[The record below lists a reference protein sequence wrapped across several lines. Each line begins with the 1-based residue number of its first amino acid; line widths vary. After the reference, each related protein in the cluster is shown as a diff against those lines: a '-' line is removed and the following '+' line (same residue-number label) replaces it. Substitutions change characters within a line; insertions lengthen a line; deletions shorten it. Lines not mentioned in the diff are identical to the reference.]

1 MWLFLSPWV
10 IPQLFA
16 DAVDVIAVR
25 QNMLDIKARA
35 EGAVLPAP
43 AFVYTEL
50 ALWMAAFL
58 GFLVAEAE
66 LVIRRDWLRPLLVV
80 SATGLIT
87 IGLLLLKP
95 QLWVD
100 GLATISV
107 LVGLWWIYRPAVLR
121 DLPGTR
127 KRVHGETR

>member
-1 MWLFLSPWV
+1 
-10 IPQLFA
+10 
-16 DAVDVIAVR
+16 
-25 QNMLDIKARA
+25 
-35 EGAVLPAP
+35 VLPAP

-66 LVIRRDWLRPLLVV
+66 LVIQRDWLRPLLVV

-100 GLATISV
+100 TLATISV
-107 LVGLWWIYRPAVLR
+107 LVGLWWLYRPTVLR